1 MFKMHAEPIFSTR
14 PDRNTWFFNA
24 AVAKAGINEENL
36 KQIHV
41 IYTKPSKFQNRNLQ
55 TSAEQ
60 PTAH

>member
-1 MFKMHAEPIFSTR
+1 ML
-14 PDRNTWFFNA
+14 DRNTSFFDA
-24 AVAKAGINEENL
+24 TVAKTGMNKEKM

-60 PTAH
+60 PTSH